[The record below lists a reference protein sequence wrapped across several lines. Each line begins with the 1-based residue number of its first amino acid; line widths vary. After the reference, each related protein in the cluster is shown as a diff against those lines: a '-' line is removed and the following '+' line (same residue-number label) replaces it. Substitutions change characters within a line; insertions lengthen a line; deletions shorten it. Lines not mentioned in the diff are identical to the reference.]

1 MENNKDDSTLNI
13 SGVPKEVQ
21 ENIIHDLVEH
31 IHPESLPI
39 AKHKVGISVSDNE
52 DLAELGYSN
61 IHLRDLTIEIVRHL
75 IINGSSIVYGG
86 DLRKENYTEIF
97 SELAY
102 QYRSIK
108 QAKEKFFENYFS
120 FPIYCL
126 LTKQNEL
133 DFKKYNTDI
142 FKVSPPVN
150 LGVDP
155 EKYIVPDTLES
166 KFIWG
171 ESLSEMRNVMIQK
184 TNARILIG
192 GKVNNYLGK
201 MPGVIQEA
209 KITLKLNKPLY
220 LIGAFGGSSKE
231 VINAIQGK
239 GLSYYKNEFHTSDS
253 YIEFKKFYNSKN
265 SVELIQPEEDSKF
278 FEEYGIKKLSEI
290 NGLTVD
296 ENNRLFTTTHLSEI
310 LYYILKGMSNIQKK
324 TN

>member
-1 MENNKDDSTLNI
+1 MENNKDESVPNI
-13 SGVPKEVQ
+13 SGVPKEIQ
-21 ENIIHDLVEH
+21 ENIIHDLVEQ
-31 IHPESLPI
+31 ISPEVLPTL
-39 AKHKVGISVSDNE
+39 KHKVGISVSDNE
-52 DLAELGYSN
+52 DLGVLGYSN

-97 SELAY
+97 SELSY

-108 QAKEKFFENYFS
+108 QGKEKFFENYFS
-120 FPIYCL
+120 YPIYCL

-142 FKVSPPVN
+142 FKVSPPIN

-155 EKYIVPDTLES
+155 EKYIVPDSLES

-171 ESLSEMRNVMIQK
+171 ESLTEMRNVMIRK

-192 GKVNNYLGK
+192 GKINNYLGK

-231 VINAIQGK
+231 VINAIQGQ
-239 GLSYYKNEFHTSDS
+239 GLSYYKNEFHTSAP
-253 YIEFKKFYNSKN
+253 YNEFKDYYNSKKP
-265 SVELIQPEEDSKF
+265 VELIHPEEDSKF
-278 FEEYGIKKLSEI
+278 FAEYGIKKLSEI
-290 NGLTVD
+290 NGLTVE
-296 ENNRLFTTTHLSEI
+296 ENNRLFTTPHLSEI
-310 LYYILKGMSNIQKK
+310 LYYILKGMSNLKNK
-324 TN
+324 VN